1 MQPQGSSAAGATAP
15 PRPSAPT
22 RPADRRSL
30 RTRRALRDALA
41 AEIRSAGGLD
51 RVVVTALAERAD
63 VTRRTF
69 YSHYKDIPDLVEQ
82 SEDELLEGL
91 VEHVRAISLTSLD
104 ELYAGF
110 RLLKPA
116 PGSVELLDYIKDNG
130 DFMSA
135 LLGPGGDPGF
145 AEKIKALAIGAVR
158 DRAQHGLDVA
168 ALGPFF
174 DYYVTFAVSAELGV
188 LQRWLEGGMQES
200 TDLMARAMTMLM
212 FVRPGD
218 LYGKPIDLDVPLYGR
233 LFCHLKE
240 TEDQ

>member
-1 MQPQGSSAAGATAP
+1 MQSQGSAAAGATAP
-15 PRPSAPT
+15 PRPSAPP

-51 RVVVTALAERAD
+51 RVAVTALAERAD

-116 PGSVELLDYIKDNG
+116 HGSVQILD
-130 DFMSA
+130 
-135 LLGPGGDPGF
+135 
-145 AEKIKALAIGAVR
+145 
-158 DRAQHGLDVA
+158 
-168 ALGPFF
+168 
-174 DYYVTFAVSAELGV
+174 
-188 LQRWLEGGMQES
+188 
-200 TDLMARAMTMLM
+200 
-212 FVRPGD
+212 
-218 LYGKPIDLDVPLYGR
+218 
-233 LFCHLKE
+233 
-240 TEDQ
+240 